1 VGRTGAFYTEYGRI
15 NLPRAEFAADL
26 SPLQDGC
33 DCYTCANYSKAYI
46 RHLIKADEILAGTLM
61 SIHNL
66 RFTVRLVD
74 DIRQSIIDGDF
85 YEFKEQMLGR
95 YYGAKVI

>member
-1 VGRTGAFYTEYGRI
+1 V
-15 NLPRAEFAADL
+15 
-26 SPLQDGC
+26 
-33 DCYTCANYSKAYI
+33 

-74 DIRQSIIDGDF
+74 DIRSSIVNG
-85 YEFKEQMLGR
+85 EFHELKDQVLGR
-95 YYGAKVI
+95 YYGKVAK

>member
-1 VGRTGAFYTEYGRI
+1 MGRTGAFYTDYGRI
-15 NLPRAEFAADL
+15 NLPRAEFASDL

-74 DIRQSIIDGDF
+74 MIRQSIIDGDF
-85 YEFKEQMLGR
+85 REFKDQMLGR
-95 YYGAKVI
+95 YYAKATT